1 MKTRVSSPFVSR
13 VFSAPMMAAVA
24 LVLLTAPMLAQ
35 VIRITPLA
43 REDRL
48 LVSFDVSE
56 TFTEDLRE
64 AIQSGLPTSFA
75 YDVELR
81 RATPLWVDRLV
92 SSARVAATVRFDN
105 LTRRYHVTVMH
116 DGRVELTEVTEDE
129 AVVRELVTSF
139 QRLPLFST
147 RQLEVNA
154 DYYLRVRART
164 SPRSQWSML
173 PWDRA
178 AALGSVRFTFIPQ

>member
-1 MKTRVSSPFVSR
+1 ML
-13 VFSAPMMAAVA
+13 AGAV
-24 LVLLTAPMLAQ
+24 LVLLASQAFAQ
-35 VIRITPLA
+35 AIRITPLA

-48 LVSFDVSE
+48 LVSFEVTE
-56 TFTEDLRE
+56 AFTDDLRE
-64 AIQSGLPTSFA
+64 AIESGLPTSFA

-92 SSARVAATVRFDN
+92 SSARVSATVRYDN
-105 LTRRYHVTVMH
+105 LTRRYHVTVTH

-129 AVVRELVTSF
+129 AAVQRLVTSF

>member
-1 MKTRVSSPFVSR
+1 MTTPASRRPVSGYLM
-13 VFSAPMMAAVA
+13 APGVVVLA
-24 LVLLTAPMLAQ
+24 LVLLTGVALAQ
-35 VIRITPLA
+35 TIRITPLA

-48 LVSFDVSE
+48 LVSFEVTE
-56 TFTEDLRE
+56 TFTEDLHE
-64 AIQSGLPTSFA
+64 AIRSGLPTSFA

-92 SSARVAATVRFDN
+92 SAARVAAIVRFDN
-105 LTRRYHVTVMH
+105 LTRRYHVSVMH

-129 AVVRELVTSF
+129 AVVRQLVTSF

-154 DYYLRVRART
+154 DYYLRVRVRT

-178 AALGSVRFTFIPQ
+178 TALGSVRFTFIPQ